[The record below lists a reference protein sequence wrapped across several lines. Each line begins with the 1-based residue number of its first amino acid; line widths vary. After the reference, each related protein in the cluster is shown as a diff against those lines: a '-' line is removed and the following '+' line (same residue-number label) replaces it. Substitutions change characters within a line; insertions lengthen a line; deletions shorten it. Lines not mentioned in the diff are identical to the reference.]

1 MPKYPLWPHRLV
13 FNFAYGRWCTFFV
26 LFGSIF
32 FLFYLVD
39 ALSSIRE
46 EAIPLF
52 FCFVIAYI
60 IPASHYVSAQTLA
73 AFDSLKPVLD
83 LDETE
88 LAAIHDSLVG
98 VSAKSQMQ
106 TLAIGILAGFGHDYL
121 LLRSDLGMMEAVQSL
136 DGRNIT
142 FLLIT
147 IFIWVLLTAVIF
159 FLRNSV
165 RVFARLAKDH
175 VRVDLLNGASLRAF
189 SRVAVYS
196 TLILMGALAGF
207 PLLMLET
214 DTNYVTVVPGFLTIF
229 LSMLFIFLVPLLP
242 IRKRIKNA
250 KAHELESI
258 QKRINQLTQG
268 GDNLVE
274 NKETLS
280 QLQPLLDYRRE
291 IQHVAEWPFDS
302 PALFRLLFYI
312 FIPPL
317 TWVGAALIERLV
329 DTVSF

>member
-1 MPKYPLWPHRLV
+1 MPTYPIWPHRLV

-26 LFGSIF
+26 LFASIF

-39 ALSSIRE
+39 AFSSIQD

-52 FCFVIAYI
+52 FCFTIPYI

-73 AFDSLKPVLD
+73 AFDGMKPALD

-88 LAAIHDSLVG
+88 LAAIHDSLSG
-98 VSAKSQMQ
+98 VSAKSQLQM
-106 TLAIGILAGFGHDYL
+106 LVIGILAGLGHDYL
-121 LLRSDLGMMEAVQSL
+121 LLTSEFGMIEAVQAL
-136 DGRNIT
+136 DGRNIM
-142 FLLIT
+142 FLVIT
-147 IFIWVLLTAVIF
+147 IFIWVLLVAVIS
-159 FLRNSV
+159 FLRNGV

-175 VRVDLLNGASLRAF
+175 VRIDLLNDASLRAF

-207 PLLMLET
+207 PLLMLGTE
-214 DTNYVTVVPGFLTIF
+214 TNYVTVIPGFLTIF
-229 LSMLFIFLVPLLP
+229 ISMLFIFLVPLIP
-242 IRKRIKNA
+242 VRKRIKNS

-258 QKRINQLTQG
+258 QNRINQLTQ
-268 GDNLVE
+268 DEHNLAA
-274 NKETLS
+274 NTETLS

-291 IQHVAEWPFDS
+291 IQQVAEWPFDS
-302 PALFRLLFYI
+302 PALVRLLFYL